1 MSETEVTVL
10 RRRLAE
16 MAQNL
21 WWTWEPEVIEL
32 FRDIA
37 PDLWR
42 HSNHNPI
49 VFLGNLNDEEL
60 ATRVEGKGIES
71 RINFQFRR
79 LGEYL
84 TPLQSFGQK
93 HAGPLWRQPVADFC
107 AEVGLSRA
115 LPG

>member
-1 MSETEVTVL
+1 MSETEVAVL

-21 WWTWEPEVIEL
+21 WWSWEPEVIEI
-32 FRDIA
+32 FRDID

-42 HSNHNPI
+42 RSNHNPI
-49 VFLGNLNDEEL
+49 VLLGNLNDEEL
-60 ATRVEGKGIES
+60 AARVEGKGIES
-71 RINFQFRR
+71 RINVQFRR

-93 HAGPLWRQPVADFC
+93 HAGPLCGNP
-107 AEVGLSRA
+107 
-115 LPG
+115 